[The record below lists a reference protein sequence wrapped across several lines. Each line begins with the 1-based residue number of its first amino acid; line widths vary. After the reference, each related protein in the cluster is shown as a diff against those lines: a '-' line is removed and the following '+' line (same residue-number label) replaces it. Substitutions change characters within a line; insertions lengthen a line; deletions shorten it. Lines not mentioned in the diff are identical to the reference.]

1 MFDSLSLF
9 PIPYFLFP
17 ISRMKVSRTLILL
30 LLVTAL
36 AACAGPSGIVPDKT
50 TLAQVYAS
58 MGRPTD
64 IRFDA
69 NGDELWEYATGPQ
82 GTDTYLVSASTDGQV
97 KEVTQLLTEE
107 QFDKIRPGQSDKL
120 TVRNLLGRPSDEL
133 FYYNGT
139 SWTWFVHVGPQDG
152 NIVVH
157 FRPDGVVLDKI
168 IIIDVGSGDSE
179 GDRGD
184 AGQ

>member
-1 MFDSLSLF
+1 
-9 PIPYFLFP
+9 
-17 ISRMKVSRTLILL
+17 MKVSRTLILL

-36 AACAGPSGIVPDKT
+36 AACAGPRGIVPDKT

-107 QFDKIRPGQSDKL
+107 QFDKIRPGESDKL
-120 TVRNLLGRPSDEL
+120 AVRNLLGRPSDEL

>member
-1 MFDSLSLF
+1 
-9 PIPYFLFP
+9 
-17 ISRMKVSRTLILL
+17 MKVSRTLILL

-69 NGDELWEYATGPQ
+69 NGDELWEYATGPL

-179 GDRGD
+179 GDRGGED
-184 AGQ
+184 SGMPAIRWSQVY